1 MGKRRHRRRPSGHP
15 AKVAARGARD
25 SVRQSRR
32 TDEGALDHTARRVCR
47 DASELGGAFE
57 AELWA
62 SGLLGTLWKHRFDV
76 PPAEL
81 DDPALLLGRPL
92 VDAVAR
98 HGGAGA
104 RVALSVIERVDD
116 GALGVLAGELAH
128 KLSAAFDPLPAWVGS
143 VGDAEIERTA
153 VMREDVFDD
162 GFTVFI
168 DARHPG
174 DGRHAVGVYVDNNL
188 GLMAKDI
195 LLADSI
201 ARVEQVM
208 QERPDPHGELRIEP
222 LEPAAAAGHVHAAIE
237 LTDMTLG
244 APVGEDYA
252 GLRALALLRAD
263 EIPGPSVEPERPD
276 LTGEERERLCEEFL
290 AAPEG
295 RVFESDGDEAYVA
308 SLAIDFCADYV
319 DGRPLRWSPVVVELF
334 MADWIPRKVL
344 ADAAFLERVPA
355 VLDAWIRFAGRRA
368 GAPGWAIEQSRDA
381 VRRWRDEMVRR
392 GGDADAG
399 GPAKRLL
406 TAAKEASVDLE
417 DPDAVDTF
425 VAGWNAHSEA
435 P

>member
-1 MGKRRHRRRPSGHP
+1 MAYSPPACPPHRIVRVGPDGTRLAEPVAVRVMGRLRGSFRKLRPSVAPRPLLAVALQWAAQVGKRRHRRRPSGHP

-32 TDEGALDHTARRVCR
+32 TAEGALDHTARRVCR

-92 VDAVAR
+92 VEAVAR

-208 QERPDPHGELRIEP
+208 QERPDPRGEVRIEP

-237 LTDMTLG
+237 LADMTLG

-263 EIPGPSVEPERPD
+263 ELPGPSVEPERPD
-276 LTGEERERLCEEFL
+276 LTGEEVSDYAMSSSPRRKAASSRLMET
-290 AAPEG
+290 
-295 RVFESDGDEAYVA
+295 
-308 SLAIDFCADYV
+308 
-319 DGRPLRWSPVVVELF
+319 RPMS
-334 MADWIPRKVL
+334 
-344 ADAAFLERVPA
+344 
-355 VLDAWIRFAGRRA
+355 
-368 GAPGWAIEQSRDA
+368 
-381 VRRWRDEMVRR
+381 RRWRSTSVPTTSMGAHC
-392 GGDADAG
+392 GGALSSWSCSWPTGFRA
-399 GPAKRLL
+399 RC
-406 TAAKEASVDLE
+406 
-417 DPDAVDTF
+417 
-425 VAGWNAHSEA
+425 
-435 P
+435 